1 MYERYSKT
9 EYDQV
14 TRGMNA
20 TALVKWMRG
29 DRQGES
35 DALNVARAKE
45 IEASAITGEPIA
57 KAIYDNR
64 KDLAGHKGRDSKGM
78 AKACEALGKPFNGNV
93 DGSPSSDAQFNGEGT
108 ASQGDGAQSQG
119 DGTQS
124 QGDDTQPMSEAE
136 AKMQALQELL
146 GGGKQDVD
154 EDKVRDVASDEAQK
168 VAEKALENAIKPIVV
183 TNDFDQETVTIENT
197 HSEFAKCLRT
207 VRVHGR
213 ALLHGD
219 KGTGKSQIVKGI
231 AEALGYGERYRIVSC
246 TSETSIYDLI
256 GCRDA
261 NGKFHQGA
269 VLEAYENGMLLFLDE
284 FDALDPSTGVALNA
298 LLEANTTEYGVGQRT
313 DKPLAKRGEGFL
325 PMVAVNTLNGMT
337 SEYTGRMKQD
347 EATMSRFPSLTR
359 VHVDYCKALEARI
372 LGSAPKLAERLW
384 SLRQVVRDQQ
394 LIGDC
399 MPTTRDFASMALE
412 VAYRD
417 SESGK
422 ANGDGMSDSALVKG
436 FVSNWSPE
444 EYAKVKSLIK

>member
-1 MYERYSKT
+1 MYKRYERM
-9 EYDQV
+9 EYDSV

-35 DALNVARAKE
+35 DALNVARASE
-45 IEASAITGEPIA
+45 IEASALSGDSIA
-57 KAIYDNR
+57 KSIYDNR
-64 KDLAGHKGRDSKGM
+64 KDVAGHKGRDSKGM
-78 AKACEALGKPFNGNV
+78 AKACEALGKPFNGNA
-93 DGSPSSDAQFNGEGT
+93 DGTPSTDGEFNGEGQP
-108 ASQGDGAQSQG
+108 SQGTPSQG
-119 DGTQS
+119 QPS
-124 QGDDTQPMSEAE
+124 QGQPMSEAE
-136 AKMQALQELL
+136 AKMQALKELL
-146 GGGKQDVD
+146 GGGDVD
-154 EDKVRDVASDEAQK
+154 EDKIREVASDEAQK

-183 TNDFDQETVTIENT
+183 SNDFNQEIVTIEGA
-197 HSEFAKCLRT
+197 HSSFTDCLRT

-231 AEALGYGERYRIVSC
+231 AESLGYGDKYRIVSC

-261 NGKFHQGA
+261 NGKFHTGA

-325 PMVAVNTLNGMT
+325 PMLAVNTLNGMT
-337 SEYTGRMKQD
+337 SDYSGRMKQD
-347 EATMSRFPSLTR
+347 GATLSRFPSMTR
-359 VHVDYCKALEARI
+359 VHVDYCRALEARI
-372 LGSAPKLAERLW
+372 LGESPKLAERLW

-394 LIGDC
+394 LGGECI
-399 MPTTRDFASMALE
+399 PTTRDFASMALE
-412 VAYRD
+412 VSYRA
-417 SESGK
+417 SECAST
-422 ANGDGMSDSALVKG
+422 NGDGLSDDQLMGKFVKQ
-436 FVSNWSPE
+436 WSPE
-444 EYAKVKSLIK
+444 EFAKVKSLIK

>member
-1 MYERYSKT
+1 MYKQYTKN
-9 EYDQV
+9 EYDRV

-45 IEASAITGEPIA
+45 IEASALNGEPIA
-57 KAIYDNR
+57 KTIYDNR
-64 KDLAGHKGRDSKGM
+64 KNESGHKGRDSKGM
-78 AKACEALGKPFNGNV
+78 AKACEALGKPFNGNI
-93 DGSPSSDAQFNGEGT
+93 DGTPSSDDQFGGEKRTIGEQAC
-108 ASQGDGAQSQG
+108 ASRGEE
-119 DGTQS
+119 
-124 QGDDTQPMSEAE
+124 PSEAD
-136 AKMQALQELL
+136 AKLQALQELL
-146 GGGKQDVD
+146 GGGAD
-154 EDKVRDVASDEAQK
+154 EDKVREMAQEEAQK

-183 TNDFDQETVTIENT
+183 NNEFDQEVVTIENT

-231 AEALGYGERYRIVSC
+231 AEALGYGDNYRIVSC
-246 TSETSIYDLI
+246 TSESSIYDLV

-261 NGKFHQGA
+261 NGKFHTGA
-269 VLEAYENGMLLFLDE
+269 VLEAYEGGMLLFLDE
-284 FDALDPSTGVALNA
+284 FDSLDPSTGVALNA

-313 DKPLAKRGEGFL
+313 AKPLAKRGDGFL
-325 PMVAVNTLNGMT
+325 PMLAVNTLNGMT
-337 SEYTGRMKQD
+337 NDYTGRMKQD
-347 EATMSRFPSLTR
+347 GATLSRFPSITR
-359 VHVDYCKALEARI
+359 VHVDYCKALESRI

-384 SLRQVVRDQQ
+384 SLRQIVRDQQ

-417 SESGK
+417 SDSAK
-422 ANGDGMSDSALVKG
+422 ANGDGMCDDALIKSL
-436 FVSNWSPE
+436 VSQWSPE
-444 EYAKVKSLIK
+444 EYAKVKSIIG